1 MDKQDTSST
10 SSTTG
15 TDAVNA
21 ASGATQSNSNDID
34 VDDIAQ
40 SQPLSLKE
48 QMELVM
54 RASMSHPT
62 LPTSSMANAKTV
74 EKSLL
79 AAIKT
84 EMSVFET
91 SGVRGRCLQLV
102 YSYLLAIPPTS
113 IEAEHAFSAAGLL
126 CTKVRSRLGDDTLDK
141 LCFLRTFYR
150 SRKSQSGKSPLLAN
164 E

>member
-1 MDKQDTSST
+1 
-10 SSTTG
+10 
-15 TDAVNA
+15 
-21 ASGATQSNSNDID
+21 
-34 VDDIAQ
+34 
-40 SQPLSLKE
+40 
-48 QMELVM
+48 M

-62 LPTSSMANAKTV
+62 LPTSSTANAKTV

-113 IEAEHAFSAAGLL
+113 IEAERAFSAAGLL
-126 CTKVRSRLGDDTLDK
+126 CTKVRSRLGDNTLDT